1 MRRRRYSFVHQD
13 SVFRHREEK
22 RPPAVFGSPNRPRFN
37 RRRIGL
43 FSLGV
48 LALCLLGIAGYLGF
62 NFVRAANQVFTSS
75 LNLKQ
80 LVSKSSAKQT
90 DGRTNILLLGRGGS
104 NHPGGQLTD
113 TIVLVSINNSDK
125 RVAFVSIP
133 RDLLVNIPNTG
144 SKRIN
149 EAYAAG
155 FNSEKNNDKKADAGA
170 KMTSQV
176 VGGVVGVPIHYYIN
190 VDFVGFKDLVNAL
203 GGVTVDVEQDIYDPM
218 YPKDSFTEGGG
229 YTKTDAYT
237 VFSIKKG
244 RQILNGETALK
255 YARSR
260 ETTSDFDRSKRQQK
274 LLLAIKDKC
283 LTLGVLSNPKKVS
296 DLMSIAGSHIRTD
309 LDVAEI
315 KDLLEIAK
323 DVDQTKIVNKVI
335 DNDPKTGLLV
345 SSGEGFYHLV
355 PKAGAN
361 NFSQIQ
367 KMVKNIFSADES
379 TDDLSSVEVEVYNG
393 SGVNGVAGKLGQQ
406 LKDDGLSITKI
417 ETNPEE
423 VDETVIYTPS
433 TSSAALTKIQA
444 RVPKAKLL
452 TSTEKDLIKI
462 IIGRDYG
469 K

>member
-13 SVFRHREEK
+13 SVFRHREQD
-22 RPPAVFGSPNRPRFN
+22 RPAVVPTSRSRYNK
-37 RRRIGL
+37 RRIVL
-43 FSLGV
+43 FSLGA
-48 LALCLLGIAGYLGF
+48 LALLLLGIAAYLGF
-62 NFVRAANQVFTSS
+62 NFVKAANQVFTSD

-80 LVSKSSAKQT
+80 LVSKSTIKQT
-90 DGRTNILLLGRGGS
+90 DGRTNILLLGRGGA

-113 TIVLVSINNSDK
+113 TILLVSINNSDK
-125 RVAFVSIP
+125 RTAFISIP

-155 FNSEKNNDKKADAGA
+155 YNSEKSNDKKADAGA
-170 KMTSQV
+170 KMTVQV
-176 VGGVVGVPIHYYIN
+176 VEGVVGVPIHYYVN
-190 VDFVGFKDLVNAL
+190 VDFVGFKDLVDSL
-203 GGVTVDVEQDIYDPM
+203 GGVTVDVDQDLYDPM
-218 YPKDSFTEGGG
+218 YPKDSFSGDD

-237 VFSIKKG
+237 VFSLKKG
-244 RQILNGETALK
+244 IQTLNGETALK

-274 LLLAIKDKC
+274 LILAIKDKC
-283 LTLGVLSNPKKVS
+283 LTLGVLTNPKKVS

-309 LDVAEI
+309 LDVAAI
-315 KDLLEIAK
+315 KELLEIAQG
-323 DVDQTKIVNKVI
+323 VDQTKIINKVI

-345 SSGEGFYHLV
+345 SSSEGFYHLI

-367 KMVKNIFSADES
+367 KMVKDVFSTADDQTVE
-379 TDDLSSVEVEVYNG
+379 DLSTVDVEVYNG
-393 SGVNGVAGKLGQQ
+393 SGVNGAAGKLGQQ
-406 LKDDGLSITKI
+406 LKDDGLNVTKI
-417 ETNPEE
+417 ETNSEE
-423 VDETVIYTPS
+423 VDETTIYTPS
-433 TSSAALTKIQA
+433 TSSSALTKIKA
-444 RVPKAKLL
+444 RLPQVKLS
-452 TSTEKDLIKI
+452 TSIEKNLIKI